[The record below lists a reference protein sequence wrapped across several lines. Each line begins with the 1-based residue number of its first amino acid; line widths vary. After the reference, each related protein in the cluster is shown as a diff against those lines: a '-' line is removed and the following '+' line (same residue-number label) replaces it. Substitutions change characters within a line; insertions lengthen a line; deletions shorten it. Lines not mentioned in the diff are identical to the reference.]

1 MKHTI
6 KSDNYKVTVKNTA
19 SNKAPKSF
27 IQYESEPKTV
37 LINLRKKICKDI
49 DEVTKELHGQYIG
62 MDMIEWWANNRRK
75 KALLDILAY
84 LDTEL
89 TILADNGHITKEGAK

>member
-1 MKHTI
+1 MKKHTI

-19 SNKAPKSF
+19 SDKAPKSF
-27 IQYESEPKTV
+27 IQYKSEPKTV

-49 DEVTKELHGQYIG
+49 DEITKKQSGQY
-62 MDMIEWWANNRRK
+62 MSYEWTYRK
-75 KALLDILAY
+75 KSLLDILAY

-89 TILADNGHITKEGAK
+89 AILADNGYIVKEVA

>member
-1 MKHTI
+1 MKN
-6 KSDNYKVTVKNTA
+6 KRLKKKTA
-19 SNKAPKSF
+19 N
-27 IQYESEPKTV
+27 YESEPKTV

-89 TILADNGHITKEGAK
+89 TILADNGHITKEILE